1 MSKKVEIYKKD
12 LQQALTELTKAMSE
26 KNWFVNITTKEHKD
40 NNKIYLIIG

>member
-26 KNWFVNITTKEHKD
+26 KTG
-40 NNKIYLIIG
+40 L